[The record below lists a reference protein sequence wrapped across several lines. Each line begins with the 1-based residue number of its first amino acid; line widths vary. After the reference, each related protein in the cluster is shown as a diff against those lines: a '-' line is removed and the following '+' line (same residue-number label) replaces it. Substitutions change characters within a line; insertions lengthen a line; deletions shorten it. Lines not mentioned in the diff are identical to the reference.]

1 MKFTR
6 ELQNGFIIFL
16 GIGVFFILMELLGLS
31 DVFILRIV
39 NVFIVAYGVNRTI
52 KSNIHDGIRG
62 YFRNFISGFI
72 TSMIG
77 AILSIA
83 GLLIYIEMRGGKEFL
98 ENLSDAFL
106 IGGGTVGSYSYVI
119 ALLLLESSA
128 ASLIASFV
136 LMQYWKDKAEVINKV
151 D

>member
-6 ELQNGFIIFL
+6 EITNGFIIFA
-16 GIGVFFILMELLGLS
+16 GIAIYFAIMELLGLS
-31 DVFILRIV
+31 DVFILRIF
-39 NVFIVAYGVNRTI
+39 NVFIIAYGINRTI
-52 KSNIHDGIRG
+52 SANIHDGIRG

-77 AILSIA
+77 AILSIVS
-83 GLLIYIEMRGGKEFL
+83 LLIYIEIRGGEEFL
-98 ENLSDAFL
+98 KHLSEAFL
-106 IGGGTVGSYSYVI
+106 IGGGDVDSSTYVI

-128 ASLIASFV
+128 ASLVATFV